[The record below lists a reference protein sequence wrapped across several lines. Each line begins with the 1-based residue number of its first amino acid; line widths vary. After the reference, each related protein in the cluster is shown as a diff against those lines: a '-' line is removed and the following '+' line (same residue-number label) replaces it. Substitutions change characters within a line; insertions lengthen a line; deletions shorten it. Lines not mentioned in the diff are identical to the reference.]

1 MWAVRRALAVHE
13 DVTRAWHSLR
23 LFGPRLSPGRAAGDL
38 ARDCLDWVTAAMN
51 LKARPSSYVI
61 NKEVLTIFHEEL
73 NLKSLRSGKSAP
85 LGDY

>member
-1 MWAVRRALAVHE
+1 
-13 DVTRAWHSLR
+13 
-23 LFGPRLSPGRAAGDL
+23 
-38 ARDCLDWVTAAMN
+38 MN